1 MIPGICHI
9 SSLWRKKIMPNSKD
23 VPASNE
29 TIDNQNINYSQTA
42 GIKPIDSG
50 ILPEAVEKRSYLSY
64 VEECADLLM
73 KYGTDRYGKKHSLLL
88 VTILDV
94 RTRTCPEFPPK
105 SAATPYMRPAFY
117 KHSPP
122 SKPAPFPTPY
132 RNWHPS
138 EADLSWGNHQAY
150 DWKPVENTQDYGL
163 QKGGFN
169 KTEFKAVKAIGLC
182 IEVEFQPGL
191 GGGVYDLLIN
201 GQKLLD
207 AKKAGTYRFPDSE
220 VQNSTYEKQI
230 LPDREEF
237 LSKFSLPDSADDDE
251 YFPVFMWEQRETDPS
266 EKEEAKSLCEWLM
279 YEFDR
284 PMEISDIQ
292 VFWMDNGESYRV
304 PVSWKVMYAKSMD
317 KSKVKYP
324 PYPVVPWRGE
334 KRQLYW
340 KPRSS
345 DFFEDQATYRALH
358 NLSKITG
365 DSKYADFVDE
375 SLRYAMGI
383 TDSKDMFWWGGH
395 RCFDVFAD
403 EKMLPNEDYEEPHET
418 AINCPEWDILWQTD
432 KEATRKEIEG
442 VWEWHVND
450 KETGEHDRHNFG
462 RKGVPF
468 SMNGG
473 QFVFDLCFLY
483 SKTGDKVY
491 LERAELIEEFH
502 WNLSNKKTGLA
513 PEVAFTE
520 EYLKDFRDRN
530 APPTEWILSS
540 HQVVGLLCYYLLK
553 SYEITGVEKFRD
565 HALTHLKAYARY
577 AYDSEAGKFYGAL
590 NIEDGKPV
598 TEPRIQGSP
607 NIPYGHVDIWQPYQ
621 YGSEYAFNAAQV
633 YAYAYTL
640 TGDEDM
646 LDTAKKWADFIRNNP
661 PETGCLEDTWYE
673 LYARLFSRYGTFAG
687 YYGRAISFYINMYA
701 NTGDNIYLD
710 DARKLAREAISKLYY
725 KGIFR
730 GHPARPYY
738 AAVDNV
744 GNLLFALVQL
754 DRVMELGDSVV
765 GKKAIPI
772 RNGGRDTIGFD
783 NW

>member
-1 MIPGICHI
+1 MK
-9 SSLWRKKIMPNSKD
+9 SKKD
-23 VPASNE
+23 VASNE
-29 TIDNQNINYSQTA
+29 IDNQNINYSQKA
-42 GIKPIDSG
+42 GIEPLDSG
-50 ILPEAVEKRSYLSY
+50 ILPEDVEKRTYLSY
-64 VEECADLLM
+64 VEECTDLLM
-73 KYGTDRYGKKHSLLL
+73 KYGTDRYGKKHSPLL

-150 DWKPVENTQDYGL
+150 DWKSVENIQDYGL
-163 QKGGFN
+163 QKDEFN
-169 KTEFKAVKAIGLC
+169 KTEFKALGYKAVKAIGLC
-182 IEVEFQPGL
+182 IEVELQPGL
-191 GGGVYDLLIN
+191 GGGVYELLVN
-201 GQKLLD
+201 GQRLLD
-207 AKKAGTYRFPDSE
+207 AKKSGTYRFPDSE

-230 LPDREEF
+230 LPDSEEF
-237 LSKFSLPDSADDDE
+237 LSKFSLPDSPDDDE
-251 YFPVFMWEQRETDPS
+251 CFPVFMWEQREKRPS
-266 EKEEAKSLCEWLM
+266 CEWLM
-279 YEFDR
+279 YEFDH
-284 PMEISDIQ
+284 PIEISEIQ
-292 VFWMDNGESYRV
+292 VFWMDDGEEYRL
-304 PVSWKVMYAKSMD
+304 PVSWRVLYAENMD
-317 KSKVKYP
+317 RSKVKYP

-345 DFFEDQATYRALH
+345 DFFEDQATYRVLH
-358 NLSKITG
+358 TLSKITG
-365 DSKYADFVDE
+365 DKSLGGKVGVSEGKGDRKYADFTEE

-395 RCFDVFAD
+395 RCFDIFAD

-418 AINCPEWDILWQTD
+418 AINCPEWDILWQAD
-432 KEATRKEIEG
+432 AEATQKEIEG

-473 QFVFDLCFLY
+473 QFIYDLCFLY
-483 SKTGDKVY
+483 SKTGDKIY

-502 WNLSNKKTGLA
+502 WNLSNKETGLA

-520 EYLKDFRDRN
+520 ENLKDFRDRN
-530 APPTEWILSS
+530 ASPTEWILCSQ
-540 HQVVGLLCYYLLK
+540 QVVGILCYYLLK
-553 SYEITGVEKFRD
+553 SYEITGVEKFLD
-565 HALTHLKAYARY
+565 HALTHLKAYAKY
-577 AYDSEAGKFYGAL
+577 AYDSKAGKFYGAV

-607 NIPYGHVDIWQPYQ
+607 NIPYGHTDLWQPYQ
-621 YGSEYAFNAAQV
+621 YGSEYPMNAAQV
-633 YAYAYTL
+633 YAYAYTV

-646 LDTAKKWADFIRNNP
+646 LDTARKWADFIRNHP
-661 PETGCLEDTWYE
+661 PETGCLTDTWYE
-673 LYARLFSRYGTFAG
+673 LYARLFSKYGTFAG
-687 YYGRAISFYINMYA
+687 LYGRAISFYINMYA
-701 NTGDNIYLD
+701 NTGDNTYLG

-725 KGIFR
+725 KGLFR

-738 AAVDNV
+738 AAVDDV

-754 DRVMELGDSVV
+754 DRVMELGDAIV
-765 GKKAIPI
+765 GKKAIPV
-772 RNGGRDTIGFD
+772 GKDGHDTIGLD

>member
-1 MIPGICHI
+1 MQ
-9 SSLWRKKIMPNSKD
+9 NSKD
-23 VPASNE
+23 ASAN
-29 TIDNQNINYSQTA
+29 NGYSQEA
-42 GIKPIDSG
+42 GIKPMYSG
-50 ILPEAVEKRSYLSY
+50 ILPEDVEKRSYLSY

-73 KYGTDRYGKKHSLLL
+73 KYGTDRYGKKHSPLL

-105 SAATPYMRPAFY
+105 SAATPYLRPALY
-117 KHSPP
+117 KHLPP

-150 DWKPVENTQDYGL
+150 DWKPVENIQDYGL

-169 KTEFKAVKAIGLC
+169 KTKFKAVKAIGLC

-191 GGGVYDLLIN
+191 GGGVYELLIN
-201 GQKLLD
+201 GQRLLD
-207 AKKAGTYRFPDSE
+207 AKKSGTYRFPDSE
-220 VQNSTYEKQI
+220 EQNSTYEKQVI
-230 LPDREEF
+230 PDREEF
-237 LSKFSLPDSADDDE
+237 LCRFSLPSLANDDE
-251 YFPVFMWEQRETDPS
+251 YFPVFMWEQREKRPS
-266 EKEEAKSLCEWLM
+266 CEWLM
-279 YEFDR
+279 YEFDS
-284 PMEISDIQ
+284 PIDVSSIEI
-292 VFWMDNGESYRV
+292 FWMDDGEEYRL
-304 PVSWKVMYAKSMD
+304 PASWSVLYAENMD
-317 KSKVKYP
+317 RSKVKYP

-345 DFFEDQATYRALH
+345 DFFEDQATYRTLH
-358 NLSKITG
+358 SLSKITG
-365 DSKYADFVDE
+365 DRKYADFVDK

-395 RCFDVFAD
+395 RCFDIFAD

-418 AINCPEWDILWQTD
+418 AINCPEWDILWRAD
-432 KEATRKEIEG
+432 EEATRKEIEG

-473 QFVFDLCFLY
+473 QFIYDLCFLY

-502 WNLSNKKTGLA
+502 WNLSNKETGLA

-520 EYLKDFRDRN
+520 EELKDFRDRN
-530 APPTEWILSS
+530 APATEWILSS

-565 HALTHLKAYARY
+565 HALTHLKSYAKY

-607 NIPYGHVDIWQPYQ
+607 NIPYGHTDLWQPYQ
-621 YGSEYAFNAAQV
+621 YGSEYPMNAAQT

-646 LDTAKKWADFIRNNP
+646 LNAAKKWSDVIRNNP
-661 PETGCLEDTWYE
+661 PETGCLTDTWYE
-673 LYARLFSRYGTFAG
+673 LYARLFSKYGTFAG
-687 YYGRAISFYINMYA
+687 LYGRAISFYLNMYA

-725 KGIFR
+725 KGLFR

-738 AAVDNV
+738 AAVDDV
-744 GNLLFALVQL
+744 GHLLVALIQL
-754 DRVMELGDSVV
+754 DRVMDLGDAVV
-765 GKKAIPI
+765 GKKAIPVGKD
-772 RNGGRDTIGFD
+772 RHDTIGFD